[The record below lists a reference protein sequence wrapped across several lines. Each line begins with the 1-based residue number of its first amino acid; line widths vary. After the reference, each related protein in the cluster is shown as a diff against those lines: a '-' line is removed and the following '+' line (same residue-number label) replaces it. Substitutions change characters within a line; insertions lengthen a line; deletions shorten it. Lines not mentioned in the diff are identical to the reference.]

1 MKKIILLLIFLASA
15 HAWAA
20 GNTGLAV
27 LKIGIGARAAGMG
40 EAFVA
45 SSNEASGIFWNPAGP
60 AWMSS
65 RQAHFTHTEWLQE
78 INHEVAALSFPS
90 GDNSFGFGI
99 LLSNIEGF
107 EHREIA
113 SEEPLGTF
121 SSQDFSLVLNFARKL
136 SDRLSLGIN
145 AKYISEK
152 IYIEHANGYMIDLGA
167 RYRLHPRLFTAVS
180 LQNVGITTEMDEEKI
195 NVPKL
200 FRLGTAY
207 QLPFSFVQ
215 NKWHLVGDY
224 ATDFNS
230 NPHVNLGLE
239 GQPFDVLT
247 LRAGYQTGYEE
258 KNISAGFGLT
268 IGHFDV
274 DYAYVPF
281 RDLGQSHRFS
291 LSTRF

>member
-1 MKKIILLLIFLASA
+1 MKKNVLLIILVMST
-15 HAWAA
+15 HVWAA

-45 SSNEASGIFWNPAGP
+45 SSNEASGMFWNPAGP
-60 AWMSS
+60 AWMTS
-65 RQAHFTHTEWLQE
+65 REAHFTHTEWLQG
-78 INHEVAALSFPS
+78 INHEVAAISFPS
-90 GDNSFGFGI
+90 GDNSFGLGI
-99 LLSNIEGF
+99 LLNNIEGF

-121 SSQDFSLVLNFARKL
+121 SSQDFSLMLNYARTL
-136 SDRLSLGIN
+136 SERLSLGIN

-167 RYRLHPRLFTAVS
+167 RYRLHPRLFTAMS
-180 LQNVGITTEMDEEKI
+180 FQNVGITTKMDEEKI
-195 NVPKL
+195 NIPKVL
-200 FRLGTAY
+200 RLGAAY
-207 QLPFSFVQ
+207 QLPFVFLQ
-215 NKWHLVGDY
+215 DKLHLVGDY
-224 ATDFNS
+224 MTDFDS

-247 LRAGYQTGYEE
+247 LRVGYQTGYEE

-268 IGHFDV
+268 IGHFGV